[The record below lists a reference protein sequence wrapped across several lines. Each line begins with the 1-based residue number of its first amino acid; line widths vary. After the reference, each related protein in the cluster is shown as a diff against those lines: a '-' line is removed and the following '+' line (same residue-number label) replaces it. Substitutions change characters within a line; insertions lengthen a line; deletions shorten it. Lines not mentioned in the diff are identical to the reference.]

1 MALTQKIC
9 LHSYRILS
17 NYQYNVVCCE
27 EVVTKLCNFQVQQ
40 ESNGGEMNSEGIQTS
55 TLTLTEPDEDMI
67 YTCVVTSGLY
77 PDSPEGKVNV
87 LLSLLNQPGLL
98 MLN

>member
-1 MALTQKIC
+1 MKQEV
-9 LHSYRILS
+9 R
-17 NYQYNVVCCE
+17 NVGKFSAS
-27 EVVTKLCNFQVQQ
+27 TTSSGSHFQVQQ

-55 TLTLTEPDEDMI
+55 TLTLTEPDEDMM
-67 YTCVVTSGLY
+67 YTCAVTSGLY

-98 MLN
+98 N